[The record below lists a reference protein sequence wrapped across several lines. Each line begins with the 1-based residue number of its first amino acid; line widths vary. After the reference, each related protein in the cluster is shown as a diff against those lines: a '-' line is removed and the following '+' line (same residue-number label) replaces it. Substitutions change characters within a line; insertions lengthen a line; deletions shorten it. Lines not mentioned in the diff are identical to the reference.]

1 VARRRWRAVEKRCS
15 VASTRAVAQRA
26 AALAKGGSARQKNDV
41 LWLELR
47 AVA

>member
-1 VARRRWRAVEKRCS
+1 

-26 AALAKGGSARQKNDV
+26 AALLKGGSARQKNDV

-47 AVA
+47 AVAERAAAPAKM